1 MIYLAKSIRNNT
13 TKRRKKQF
21 IHATHKMTWEK
32 EVFGVGARRRI
43 IMKCKASDLDE

>member
-1 MIYLAKSIRNNT
+1 MVYLSKAIKNNT

-32 EVFGVGARRRI
+32 EIFGVGARRRI
-43 IMKCKASDLDE
+43 IMKCKAEDLNE

>member
-1 MIYLAKSIRNNT
+1 MVGLSRAIKSNT

-32 EVFGVGARRRI
+32 EVFGVGAKRRI
-43 IMKCKASDLDE
+43 IMRCKASDLDD